1 MKLNKILIVLSIF
14 GLNFL
19 FVAKTF
25 AICPVCTAAVV
36 AGLGL
41 SRWLGVDDTVSGLW
55 IGAILVSIC
64 VMTINWLRAKK
75 INHWWIDILIFIFTY
90 GIVVIPLYLMDVVG
104 HPLNIL
110 WGIDKLV
117 LGIAIGSIALIAGF
131 WLYLFIKKSN
141 NNKPHF
147 AYEKIVFSVLPIII
161 LSIIF
166 YFITKH

>member
-1 MKLNKILIVLSIF
+1 MRLHKFLIGLSIF

-19 FVAKTF
+19 FAAKAL

-41 SRWLGVDDTVSGLW
+41 SRWLGVDDTISGLW

-64 VMTINWLRAKK
+64 VMTINWLKK
-75 INHWWIDILIFIFTY
+75 KKYNFWWLDALIFIFTY
-90 GIVVIPLYLMDVVG
+90 GLVVIPLYFWEIIG
-104 HPLNIL
+104 HPLNTF
-110 WGIDKLV
+110 WGIDKLI
-117 LGIAIGSIALIAGF
+117 LGIAIGSIALIIGF
-131 WLYLFIKKSN
+131 FLYLFIKKSN

-147 AYEKIVFSVLPIII
+147 PYEKIVFSVLPIII

-166 YFITKH
+166 YFVTKH